1 VTTPLL
7 EIQDLRVAFHHRGR
21 AIDAVRGVT
30 LQLNRG
36 EILGIVGETGSGKT
50 LTGLAML
57 QLVPSPGV
65 VTASKLTFD
74 GIDLLDL
81 NRAGM
86 AALRGKRIS
95 MIFQDPA
102 TSLNPVY
109 TIGTQIDAV
118 LSVHTDLDRNAR
130 REEALARLV
139 EVGLPDPQRVFDT
152 YPHQLSGGM
161 QQRVMIAL
169 ALAGD
174 PEVLVADEPT
184 TALDVTIQAQIL
196 TLLDRLR
203 RQRGLAIILISHNL
217 GVVSQTCDRVALMY
231 AGSLVEEGKT
241 DEVLQTPAHP
251 YARALIASMVR
262 SGHRKE
268 PLKVLSGSGP
278 APGTIPTGCAFA
290 PRCVMRV
297 DRCLTDTPELIQFG
311 ERSVACL
318 RAHEELV
325 HD

>member
-1 VTTPLL
+1 
-7 EIQDLRVAFHHRGR
+7 
-21 AIDAVRGVT
+21 
-30 LQLNRG
+30 
-36 EILGIVGETGSGKT
+36 
-50 LTGLAML
+50 ML
-57 QLVPSPGV
+57 QLGPSPGV
-65 VTASKLTFD
+65 VTASKLIFD

-109 TIGTQIDAV
+109 TIGSQIDAV

-130 REEALARLV
+130 HEEALARLA
-139 EVGLPDPQRVFDT
+139 EVGLPDPQRVFDI

-184 TALDVTIQAQIL
+184 TALDVTILA
-196 TLLDRLR
+196 LLDRLR

-217 GVVSQTCDRVALMY
+217 GVVAQTCDRVALMY
-231 AGSLVEEGKT
+231 AGSLVEEGRT
-241 DEVLQTPAHP
+241 EEVLQTPAHP
-251 YARALIASMVR
+251 YAQALIASMVR

-278 APGTIPTGCAFA
+278 APGTIPAGCAFA

-297 DRCLTDTPELIQFG
+297 DRCLTDIPELIRFG
-311 ERSVACL
+311 ERSIACL